1 MPSQRTAVDIARE
14 AVPYRELAWERYEQI
29 RERLPTRDQAMS
41 ASSEDLDELLLRIS
55 SYDLPHAGMIYEVLA
70 DRRAGG
76 YEPERPQP
84 IKMDVETI
92 LEIGDL
98 NQERFTA
105 ERTFDSYCGDI
116 LNAIG
121 SEGVEAGEQVISILP
136 ASAVRA
142 EVRRLVDRMLAMQA
156 PSP

>member
-1 MPSQRTAVDIARE
+1 MPSHQTALDIARE
-14 AVPYRELAWERYEQI
+14 AVPHRELAWERYEQI

-55 SYDLPHAGMIYEVLA
+55 SYDLPHAGMIYDILA
-70 DRRAGG
+70 DRRVSG

-84 IKMDVETI
+84 FNMDIETI

-98 NQERFTA
+98 NRERVTA

-116 LNAIG
+116 LNAVG

-142 EVRRLVDRMLAMQA
+142 AVRRHVDRMMAMQV
-156 PSP
+156 PTP